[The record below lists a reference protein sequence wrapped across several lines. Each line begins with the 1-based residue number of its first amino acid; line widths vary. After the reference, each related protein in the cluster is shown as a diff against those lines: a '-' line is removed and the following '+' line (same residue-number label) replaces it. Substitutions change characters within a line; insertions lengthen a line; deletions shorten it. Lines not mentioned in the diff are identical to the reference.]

1 MKQTFTFYPSVIAS
15 TASTANAEIFDLS
28 IEAFEQGE
36 YLKSLHL
43 LLDSINKDLRT
54 SYSNPQGNE
63 FHIPHGPL
71 FIRLKEDEEQ
81 LYITAPFLILP
92 EKNQIAM
99 LRQVSSLN
107 FNDLDLAHLV
117 LKGNQFYFEYHCP
130 LSFSHPRKIHYVLKE
145 ICTIG
150 NKYDYEFQDLFA
162 VQRINRPFFTPY
174 TPEEVEYV
182 YEAIQQSCKECLQG
196 LRYFESS
203 RKFGDMWDILSATFL
218 KIMYVAHP
226 QGSLRDTLEKAI
238 RDMNRNIPLAAIVT
252 NGRQTLEEI
261 QALSPEELAKSLYFT
276 ATFISDKQRSNMQ
289 KIREYYE
296 KCYKQ
301 VSACLEA
308 GDYRTVCLRITH
320 KFYETYYQNH
330 MQEDLNCI
338 LVKALT
344 QASACSWS
352 KAAPIL
358 YQTLEAIM
366 QGPQKNT
373 KFQNPIAA

>member
-28 IEAFEQGE
+28 IEAFENGD
-36 YLKSLHL
+36 YLESLHL
-43 LLDSINKDLRT
+43 LLDSINQDLRA

-71 FIRLKEDEEQ
+71 FIHIKEEEEQ
-81 LYITAPFLILP
+81 LYIRAPFLILP

-107 FNDLDLAHLV
+107 FHDLDLAHLV
-117 LKGNQFYFEYHCP
+117 LKENRFYFEYNCP

-145 ICTIG
+145 ICNIG
-150 NKYDYEFQDLFA
+150 SKYDYEFQDLFSA
-162 VQRINRPFFTPY
+162 QRINRPFFTPY
-174 TPEEVEYV
+174 TAEEVEYV
-182 YEAIQQSCKECLQG
+182 YEAVQQSCKECLQG

-203 RKFGDMWDILSATFL
+203 RQFGDMWDVLSATFL
-218 KIMYVAHP
+218 KIMYIAHP
-226 QGSLRDTLEKAI
+226 QGELRHTLEKAI
-238 RDMNRNIPLAAIVT
+238 RDMNRNISLAAIVT
-252 NGRQTLEEI
+252 NARQTLEEI
-261 QALSPEELAKSLYFT
+261 QALSQEELAKSLYFT
-276 ATFISDKQRSNMQ
+276 TTFITGKQRSNMQ
-289 KIREYYE
+289 KIREDYE

-358 YQTLEAIM
+358 YEALETIM
-366 QGPQKNT
+366 QGLQKNMKT
-373 KFQNPIAA
+373 QNLIAA